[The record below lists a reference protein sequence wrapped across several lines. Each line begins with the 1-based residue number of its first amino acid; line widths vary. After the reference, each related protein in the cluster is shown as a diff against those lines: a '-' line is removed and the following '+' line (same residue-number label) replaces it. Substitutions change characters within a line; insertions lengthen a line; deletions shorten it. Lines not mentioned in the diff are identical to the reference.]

1 MFLGACRC
9 LWRCCWSLHGVQP
22 VKRSW
27 VYLLLYTQVWYL
39 FKKSTSGWII
49 LSPSFDT
56 LLQDFRNTYWFPG
69 SSSTFVASKKR
80 NRKRSILETNPVS
93 DPSSANIPSQELWIM
108 DNWQFHCTCRNIV
121 LLIHLFHNKVIFD
134 ESYMLDLWAEKL
146 TICYNINR

>member
-49 LSPSFDT
+49 LSPMFDT
-56 LLQDFRNTYWFPG
+56 RIRFYKISEIPFWFPG
-69 SSSTFVASKKR
+69 SSSTFVGSKKR
-80 NRKRSILETNPVS
+80 NRKRSILETKPVS
-93 DPSSANIPSQELWIM
+93 DPSSANIRSQELWIM
-108 DNWQFHCTCRNIV
+108 DYWQFHSICRNIV

-134 ESYMLDLWAEKL
+134 ES
-146 TICYNINR
+146 